1 MFRLFQ
7 FHTQTMKRVAMRRK
21 RGKRAATSDFV
32 PVPARKKAGT
42 GPGQSKLF
50 AGQFVRNS
58 TMKKSLIFVAV
69 GLSLAASVAR
79 AEEARIGVGVGPI
92 GAGVTVGQS
101 HERRTTVIKE
111 REPRDE
117 TVVIRK
123 ERREP
128 RDKVIIHERD

>member
-1 MFRLFQ
+1 
-7 FHTQTMKRVAMRRK
+7 
-21 RGKRAATSDFV
+21 
-32 PVPARKKAGT
+32 
-42 GPGQSKLF
+42 
-50 AGQFVRNS
+50 
-58 TMKKSLIFVAV
+58 MKKILI
-69 GLSLAASVAR
+69 LAAAGIALGATVAT
-79 AEEARIGVGVGPI
+79 AEDARIGVGVGPV

-101 HERRTTVIKE
+101 PSHERRTTVIRE

>member
-1 MFRLFQ
+1 
-7 FHTQTMKRVAMRRK
+7 MKSA
-21 RGKRAATSDFV
+21 
-32 PVPARKKAGT
+32 
-42 GPGQSKLF
+42 
-50 AGQFVRNS
+50 
-58 TMKKSLIFVAV
+58 LIFVAAA
-69 GLSLAASVAR
+69 GMTLAASVAT
-79 AEEARIGVGVGPI
+79 AQETRIGVGVGPV

-101 HERRTTVIKE
+101 PSYERRTTVIKE